1 MFENN
6 GKWYGYREG
15 ASKKAFSNKE
25 EAEAYEN
32 GTEKLKKLQEIGD
45 RADWYG
51 EVDGSK
57 EKKEDSE
64 EEAGTDK

>member
-15 ASKKAFSNKE
+15 ASKKAFSTKE

-45 RADWYG
+45 RADWFG
-51 EVDGSK
+51 EADGSK
-57 EKKEDSE
+57 ETEESSE
-64 EEAGTDK
+64 EKAGTDK

>member
-32 GTEKLKKLQEIGD
+32 GTEKLQKLQESS

-51 EVDGSK
+51 EANGSEEK
-57 EKKEDSE
+57 EEDS
-64 EEAGTDK
+64 

>member
-32 GTEKLKKLQEIGD
+32 GTEKLQKLQESS

-51 EVDGSK
+51 EADGSK
-57 EKKEDSE
+57 EEKEDSE
-64 EEAGTDK
+64 EKAGTDK

>member
-6 GKWYGYREG
+6 GKWFGNDPKRG
-15 ASKKAFSNKE
+15 KKAFVTKE

-32 GTEKLKKLQEIGD
+32 GTEKLQKLQESS

-51 EVDGSK
+51 EANG
-57 EKKEDSE
+57 SE
-64 EEAGTDK
+64 EEEEDS

>member
-6 GKWYGYREG
+6 GKWFGYDPKRG
-15 ASKKAFSNKE
+15 KKAFVTKE

-32 GTEKLKKLQEIGD
+32 GTEKLQKLQESS

-51 EVDGSK
+51 EANGSEEK
-57 EKKEDSE
+57 EEDS
-64 EEAGTDK
+64 

>member
-15 ASKKAFSNKE
+15 ASKKAFSSKE

-32 GTEKLKKLQEIGD
+32 GTEKLKKLQEIGNK
-45 RADWYG
+45 ADWYG
-51 EVDGSK
+51 EVDDSK
-57 EKKEDSE
+57 EEKEGSE
-64 EEAGTDK
+64 EERLKN

>member
-6 GKWYGYREG
+6 GKWFGYDPKRG
-15 ASKKAFSNKE
+15 KKAFVTKE

-32 GTEKLKKLQEIGD
+32 GTEKLQKLQESS

-51 EVDGSK
+51 EANGSEEK
-57 EKKEDSE
+57 EEDSE
-64 EEAGTDK
+64 EEASSDK

>member
-6 GKWYGYREG
+6 GKWYGHDPKRG
-15 ASKKAFSNKE
+15 KKGFLTKE

-32 GTEKLKKLQEIGD
+32 GTEKLQKLQESS

-51 EVDGSK
+51 EVDGS
-57 EKKEDSE
+57 EEEEDSE
-64 EEAGTDK
+64 EEAGSDE

>member
-6 GKWYGYREG
+6 GKWFGNNPKLG
-15 ASKKAFSNKE
+15 KKAFVTKE

-32 GTEKLKKLQEIGD
+32 GTEKLQKLQESS

-51 EVDGSK
+51 EANGSEEK
-57 EKKEDSE
+57 EEDS
-64 EEAGTDK
+64 